1 MGRTGGQSSQ
11 AEPAGSHTTGEGQDA
26 QQLSHAW
33 THPGEGTAEP
43 PGTKGPRGR
52 RHCQTD
58 AHDTG
63 WARQM
68 LPMAP
73 KTLCSSEGTRTA
85 RQPTRKDLRTDLT
98 KGHTELKYRKR
109 ERKRRAIRRQPQG
122 GEHPGRALSGGTQRG
137 GRELG
142 GGREGAAGG
151 RRVRS
156 MGACSCLL

>member
-1 MGRTGGQSSQ
+1 MYEHIICVSPAQRGRQSWLDPHQVGRTGGQSSQ

-85 RQPTRKDLRTDLT
+85 RQPTRKDCLVIRSEKRPEDGLFRTLLAMRRPLDLYIVSS
-98 KGHTELKYRKR
+98 L
-109 ERKRRAIRRQPQG
+109 
-122 GEHPGRALSGGTQRG
+122 
-137 GRELG
+137 
-142 GGREGAAGG
+142 
-151 RRVRS
+151 
-156 MGACSCLL
+156 